1 MASWQ
6 HSTRYR
12 FYDLRG
18 LIQRAKAP
26 AGLRWCPS
34 DVTCLPRCSSRR
46 SMIGEN
52 AEVGLV
58 CRLAQDQEPAS
69 AWRRPANG

>member
-26 AGLRWCPS
+26 AGLR
-34 DVTCLPRCSSRR
+34 
-46 SMIGEN
+46 
-52 AEVGLV
+52 
-58 CRLAQDQEPAS
+58 
-69 AWRRPANG
+69 